1 MSMTFGEQIKSERK
15 RLGLTQA
22 GAAKK
27 LGYSKASVEKWERG
41 LVTPKPLTQVGILTL
56 LSWERK

>member
-1 MSMTFGEQIKSERK
+1 MTFGEQIKSERK

-41 LVTPKPLTQVGILTL
+41 KVVPKPLTQVGILTL
-56 LSWERK
+56 LSWERP